1 MRYGTKNTDR
11 AMAFGCCL
19 IHNIDNYKRQAKA
32 KEEIIED
39 IGFSK
44 YTRGANGMPIKVD
57 INKRTEETY
66 KF

>member
-1 MRYGTKNTDR
+1 
-11 AMAFGCCL
+11 MALGCCL

-32 KEEIIED
+32 KEEVIED

-57 INKRTEETY
+57 INKGTQETY